1 MNDKSNKQYEA
12 GRERRRAE
20 RASESASRDDDI
32 RLISA
37 GTQSLRRNRVYRP
50 KPRSRSLAA
59 YYLGTRIPNSRAQQ
73 FGTERCDDVQ
83 SCTLSYTSL
92 SRIQFIL
99 SVTCSYVDDQHFYT
113 VCLSVCPTVHPSVP
127 LIFSKQESRRNF

>member
-37 GTQSLRRNRVYRP
+37 GTQSLRRNRVYRLQ
-50 KPRSRSLAA
+50 PRCRSLAA
-59 YYLGTRIPNSRAQQ
+59 YYLGTRIPNTRAQQ
-73 FGTERCDDVQ
+73 FDTERCDDVQ
-83 SCTLSYTSL
+83 SCTFSTSL
-92 SRIQFIL
+92 ARMQFIL
-99 SVTCSYVDDQHFYT
+99 SVTCSYVDDQHFLYGLT
-113 VCLSVCPTVHPSVP
+113 VCPTVHPSVP
-127 LIFSKQESRRNF
+127 PIFSKQESRRNF